1 LRYRR
6 FQIIARGVLT
16 AERVVCLSWGEAKE
30 LNMLK
35 MGVDP
40 VKLELI
46 TERG

>member
-1 LRYRR
+1 
-6 FQIIARGVLT
+6 VLFP
-16 AERVVCLSWGEAKE
+16 ERVIDLSWAAAKE